1 MINKKILSLVLA
13 LMLVIGCMLSA
24 TSCMYAIDILTDPGA
39 ANTGDTDSDGGKTP
53 ESDGTNPPASNT
65 GSEGQGDGGSEGDTS
80 NSPIYYPGANDTSD
94 IDGLTPEMRTL
105 LSTVAIDAKFDIYS
119 SYPYSDSTSEYTSY
133 GSGVIYK
140 LDRAAGNAY
149 VITNYHVVYNSGE
162 VNTGGFSD
170 TINLY
175 LYGMEH
181 SQYAIPAKVIGGSM
195 NYDIAVLEVK
205 DSDVLK
211 NSMAIAASLGDSDT
225 VRVFDDVS
233 VVGNP
238 EGYGISATDG
248 SISVE
253 SESLSMVGADG
264 RTAISLRVM
273 RTSAAVNEGN
283 SGGGL
288 YSADGRLIGI
298 VNAKRT
304 GDDIDNIGYAIP
316 INLAEKVAENIL
328 RNCDGESSLS
338 VKKCLIG
345 IGLSAASS
353 GLVTDGEGNLIIAE
367 QVVVASVEQT
377 CITDKFKVGDI
388 INSITVD
395 GKTVTVTRVHHI
407 TDVMLDASV
416 GSVVVIN
423 ATRDGVSFDVTITL
437 PESCVSVVK

>member
-1 MINKKILSLVLA
+1 MINKRILSLILA
-13 LMLVIGCMLSA
+13 ITLVIGCMLSA
-24 TSCMYAIDILTDPGA
+24 TSCMYAIDILTEVGSG
-39 ANTGDTDSDGGKTP
+39 NTDDAKDEGTP
-53 ESDGTNPPASNT
+53 PETNGTNPPASNT
-65 GSEGQGDGGSEGDTS
+65 GGEGQGGSDSSTS
-80 NSPIYYPGANDTSD
+80 KDPVYYPGANDQDD
-94 IDGLTPEMRTL
+94 IESLTPEMRTL

-119 SYPYSDSTSEYTSY
+119 SYPYSDSTNEYTSY

-170 TINLY
+170 TINLF
-175 LYGMEH
+175 LYGMEQ
-181 SQYAIPAKVIGGSM
+181 SQYAIPARVVGGSM
-195 NYDIAVLEVK
+195 NYDIAVLEVSG
-205 DSDVLK
+205 SDVLK
-211 NSMAIAASLGDSDT
+211 NSMAVAASLGDSDA
-225 VRVFDDVS
+225 VRVFDEVS

-248 SISVE
+248 AVSVE
-253 SESLSMVGADG
+253 TESLAMTGADG

-273 RTSAAVNEGN
+273 RISAAVNEGN

-288 YSADGRLIGI
+288 YSAEGRLIGI

-316 INLAEKVAENIL
+316 INLAKRVAENIL
-328 RNCDGESSLS
+328 RNCDGVSSLS

-345 IGLSAASS
+345 IGLNAASS
-353 GLVTDGEGNLIIAE
+353 GLVTDGEGNLVIVE
-367 QVVVASVEQT
+367 QVAVASVEEN

-388 INSITVD
+388 LNSITVD
-395 GKTVTVTRVHHI
+395 GKTVAVTRVHHI

-416 GSVVVIN
+416 GNVVVIN
-423 ATRDGVSFDVTITL
+423 ATRDGVSFDVTLTL
-437 PESCVSVVK
+437 PESCSSVVK

>member
-1 MINKKILSLVLA
+1 
-13 LMLVIGCMLSA
+13 
-24 TSCMYAIDILTDPGA
+24 
-39 ANTGDTDSDGGKTP
+39 
-53 ESDGTNPPASNT
+53 
-65 GSEGQGDGGSEGDTS
+65 
-80 NSPIYYPGANDTSD
+80 
-94 IDGLTPEMRTL
+94 
-105 LSTVAIDAKFDIYS
+105 
-119 SYPYSDSTSEYTSY
+119 
-133 GSGVIYK
+133 
-140 LDRAAGNAY
+140 
-149 VITNYHVVYNSGE
+149 
-162 VNTGGFSD
+162 
-170 TINLY
+170 
-175 LYGMEH
+175 
-181 SQYAIPAKVIGGSM
+181 
-195 NYDIAVLEVK
+195 
-205 DSDVLK
+205 
-211 NSMAIAASLGDSDT
+211 MAIAASLGDSDT

-248 SISVE
+248 SVSVE

-288 YSADGRLIGI
+288 YSADGKLIGI

-367 QVVVASVEQT
+367 QVAVASVEQT
-377 CITDKFKVGDI
+377 CITDKFNVGDI

-423 ATRDGVSFDVTITL
+423 ATRDGVSFDVTIAL